1 MRRCMCIL
9 LFTLMFCI
17 LPLSTSLGH
26 DVRPAYLEIVET
38 EEGQFDV
45 LWKIPLRGDL
55 RPPIAPSFPPHCSPV
70 TVVSTEMLPGSL
82 VERWRMDC
90 GVKGLEGQTIEI
102 SGLQLTLMD
111 VFLHI
116 EMQGGRIYDAVVKGS
131 SPRYTVQPGPG
142 LFNISLRNF
151 MDGLR
156 HGVGRLELWILLASL
171 TLIFGRSR
179 NLFYASMLL
188 GLGYAVGFVA
198 GAFGM
203 IDIDI
208 GWGRAALSLLTLAF
222 ILRYSQVRS
231 EDKAGSIPQGMLFG
245 GILLA
250 GALLGSGFPGE
261 WSSAALAT
269 IEIPVALFSYV
280 LGAWASLLLIFGI
293 TSRIHILIEHIRIKS
308 SNWLVRVPEY
318 IIGTGGA
325 FLLFRSMGTILN
337 PGILQPYVRPETM
350 VAALAIGYWA
360 GKLGNA
366 RGVYGALIFFIALA
380 VGVTLA
386 ALDVPLPLVMTM
398 IPVSFALLGVGI
410 AFSRNLPMMFLLAL
424 SVFCGLF
431 QGWVSGNWLTEHM
444 GMVRSSAVGIV
455 LLCCG
460 IVFFTLTVRKG
471 VLKQMPPALDRI
483 TGLGFILV
491 ALGMRLYGYEASSFS
506 AVSALTTTG
515 GISVPVLSVI
525 LFIGIAV
532 VIAVYFI
539 RFKRKT
545 RSPRTALIA
554 VALLIIGLAIY
565 PYGRIVF
572 ARPFVSMQ
580 KINEEE
586 TKELIRDLLQNTYR
600 AVNLQD
606 EFEIY
611 DKLALSVHGDL
622 VEKIYLESRKRT
634 VLPSQAIPEVQ
645 IIEVTIADII
655 DAKVTDDRLGYT
667 YTCEWYVSGTV
678 RHWAHQHNRQNR
690 YVGLITV
697 KRIDETWKIIEWELL
712 DEQRI
717 MDT

>member
-1 MRRCMCIL
+1 M
-9 LFTLMFCI
+9 
-17 LPLSTSLGH
+17 
-26 DVRPAYLEIVET
+26 ET

-45 LWKIPLRGDL
+45 LWKIPIRGDL
-55 RPPIAPSFPPHCSPV
+55 RPPITPSFPPHCSSV
-70 TVVSTEMLPGSL
+70 TAVSTEVLQGSL

-90 GVKGLEGQTIEI
+90 GVKGLEDQTIEI
-102 SGLQLTLMD
+102 SGLEFTLID

-116 EMQGGRIYDAVVKGS
+116 EMQDGRIYDAVVKGS

-142 LFNISLRNF
+142 LLNISLRNF
-151 MDGLR
+151 MGGLR
-156 HGVGRLELWILLASL
+156 HGVGRLELWIFLAAL
-171 TLIFGRSR
+171 TLLFGRSR
-179 NLFYASMLL
+179 NLFYPSVLL

-198 GAFGM
+198 NAFGM

-208 GWGRAALSLLTLAF
+208 GWGRAAVSLLSLALVLQYSWTHSEPYSGDKDRSLSQG
-222 ILRYSQVRS
+222 IL
-231 EDKAGSIPQGMLFG
+231 SI

-250 GALLGSGFPGE
+250 GALLGSGFSGE
-261 WSSAALAT
+261 WSSAGIAT
-269 IEIPVALFSYV
+269 LDIPVALFSYV
-280 LGAWASLLLIFGI
+280 FGIWASLLLMFGV
-293 TSRIHILIEHIRIKS
+293 TSRMHILIGHVRIENS
-308 SNWLVRVPEY
+308 SWLGRIPENV
-318 IIGTGGA
+318 IGAGGA
-325 FLLFRSMGTILN
+325 FLLFRSMGTIISS
-337 PGILQPYVRPETM
+337 GIMQPYVRPETM

-360 GKLGNA
+360 GKLGNE
-366 RGVYGALIFFIALA
+366 RGVFRALIFLIALT
-380 VGVTLA
+380 VGVALA
-386 ALDVPLPLVMTM
+386 ALDVPIPLVSTM
-398 IPVSFALLGVGI
+398 IPVSLALLGVGI
-410 AFSRNLPMMFLLAL
+410 VFSRKLPMPFLLPL

-444 GMVRSSAVGIV
+444 GTVRSSAVGIV

-460 IVFFTLTVRKG
+460 IVFLTLTVRKG
-471 VLKQMPPALDRI
+471 ALKQMPSTVDRI
-483 TGLGFILV
+483 TGFGFILV

-532 VIAVYFI
+532 VIAVYFT
-539 RFKRKT
+539 RFKQKT
-545 RSPRTALIA
+545 RPPRAALIA
-554 VALLIIGLAIY
+554 ATFLIIGLATY

-572 ARPFVSMQ
+572 ARPFVSVQ
-580 KINEEE
+580 KISEDE
-586 TKELIRDLLQNTYR
+586 TKGIITDLLQNTYR

-622 VEKIYLESRKRT
+622 IEKIYLESRKRT
-634 VLPSQAIPEVQ
+634 VLPSQDSPEVQ

-655 DAKVTDDRLGYT
+655 DAKATDDRLGYT